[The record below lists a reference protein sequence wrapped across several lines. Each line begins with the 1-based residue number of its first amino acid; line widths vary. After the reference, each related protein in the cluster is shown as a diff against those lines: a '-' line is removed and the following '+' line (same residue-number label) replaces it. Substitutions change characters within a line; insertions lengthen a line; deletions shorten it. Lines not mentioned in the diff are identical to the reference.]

1 MTCTRAV
8 LGVAASVAL
17 MMSSPTL
24 VAHADAPG
32 PLVAL
37 VDAAAQRL
45 QTADAV
51 AAAKWTAGGEIEDPA
66 RERQVLDAVTATA
79 RERGADP
86 GYVEQIF
93 RDQIDAT
100 VAVEYGLFS
109 DWKFDRASAPVT
121 APDLADSRVA
131 IDGYNRTMVN
141 EIAAQSVSLR
151 SPSCADDLR
160 AAEDAVVAARGLDD
174 LYQRGLASAT
184 RSYCR

>member
-1 MTCTRAV
+1 MTGTRAV
-8 LGVAASVAL
+8 LGVAAAVAV
-17 MMSSPTL
+17 L
-24 VAHADAPG
+24 VSGATVSRADAPG

-51 AAAKWTAGGEIEDPA
+51 AAAKWTAGGAIEDPA

-86 GYVEQIF
+86 GYVERIF

-100 VAVEYGLFS
+100 VAVEYALFS
-109 DWKFDRASAPVT
+109 DWKFEPAGAPVT
-121 APDLADSRVA
+121 APNLADSRVA
-131 IDGYNRTMVN
+131 IDGFNQTMVN
-141 EIAAQSVSLR
+141 EIVVQSDSLR

-160 AAEDAVVAARGLDD
+160 AARDAVVAARGLDD